1 MRKPV
6 SQIIFFLFLIPC
18 ISISAIPDQVNTKPV
33 VLILLGSPGSGRAT
47 LAIKMSNTFSLPYIS
62 FAETL
67 FACAKHEDDIGR
79 RAREC
84 LKSTSSI
91 PNDFFKDLLIQRIAN
106 HDCDGGFLLDGFP
119 VTVDQAK
126 ELNQVLKERYQILVV
141 SITVSEEYLITRT
154 ETRSYCKKCG
164 RVYDLKYS
172 PPQRAN
178 KCDLCYEELGQRLD
192 DTPQN
197 IKTNQLAY
205 NKGAEPILKYFS
217 SEHQLTEID
226 GERTIEDLFEDLK
239 RLMNQKIAYQ

>member
-1 MRKPV
+1 MKK
-6 SQIIFFLFLIPC
+6 QFLHIIFFLFLIPC
-18 ISISAIPDQVNTKPV
+18 ITISAAPDQANPKPV

-67 FACAKHEDDIGR
+67 FACAKQENDIGR

-91 PNDFFKDLLIQRIAN
+91 PNDFFKDLLIQRITYR
-106 HDCDGGFLLDGFP
+106 DCDQGFLLDGFP
-119 VTVDQAK
+119 ITIEQAK
-126 ELNQVLKERYQILVV
+126 ELNQVLSKRFQLLAV
-141 SITVSEEYLITRT
+141 SITVSEDYLITRT

-164 RVYDLKYS
+164 RVYDLRYS

-178 KCDLCYEELGQRLD
+178 KCDLCFEELGQRLV

-205 NKGAEPILKYFS
+205 NKSVEPILKYFAN
-217 SEHQLTEID
+217 ERLLAEID
-226 GERTIEDLFEDLK
+226 GERSIEDLFEDLK
-239 RLMNQKIAYQ
+239 RLMNQKLTYP